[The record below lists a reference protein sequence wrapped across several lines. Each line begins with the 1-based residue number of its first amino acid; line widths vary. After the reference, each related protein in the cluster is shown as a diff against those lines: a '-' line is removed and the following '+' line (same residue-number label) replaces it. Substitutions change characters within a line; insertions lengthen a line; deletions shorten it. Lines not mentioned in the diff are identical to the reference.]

1 MTAMQR
7 RKGASAERE
16 LFALLSDLLGCV
28 VRRNIGQ
35 ARAGG
40 ADGLDVP
47 GWAIE
52 CKRCER
58 LELVAWWAQATRQA
72 EAAGRK
78 PALFYRQ
85 SRRPWQA
92 VLDAAE
98 LAPAVFA
105 PGRETVTLRLEAA
118 AQVMRANCNQ
128 APSAES

>member
-7 RKGASAERE
+7 NKGSSAERE
-16 LFALLSDLLGCV
+16 LFALLSDLLGFA

-58 LELVAWWAQATRQA
+58 LGISAWWSQAVRQA
-72 EAAGRK
+72 EATGCK
-78 PALFYRQ
+78 PVLFYRQ
-85 SRRPWQA
+85 SRQPWRA

-98 LAPAVFA
+98 LAPGVFE
-105 PGRETVTLRLEAA
+105 PGRELVTLGLEAA
-118 AQVMRANCNQ
+118 AQVMRAGM
-128 APSAES
+128 E

>member
-16 LFALLSDLLGCV
+16 LFALLSDLLGFA

-52 CKRCER
+52 CKRCEQ
-58 LELVAWWAQATRQA
+58 LAIAAWWEQACRQA
-72 EAAGRK
+72 EAMNRK
-78 PALFYRQ
+78 PMLFYRQ
-85 SRRPWQA
+85 SRRPWLA

-98 LAPAVFA
+98 LAPAIFA
-105 PGRETVTLRLEAA
+105 PGRELATLRLEAA
-118 AQVMRANCNQ
+118 AQLMRAGMY
-128 APSAES
+128 

>member
-16 LFALLSDLLGCV
+16 LFALLSDLLGYV

-58 LELVAWWAQATRQA
+58 LELAAWWAQAMRQA
-72 EAAGRK
+72 EATGRK
-78 PALFYRQ
+78 PVLFYRQ
-85 SRRPWQA
+85 SRQPWSA
-92 VLDAAE
+92 VVDAAE
-98 LAPAVFA
+98 LAPAVFE
-105 PGRETVTLRLEAA
+105 PGREIATLRLEAA
-118 AQVMRANCNQ
+118 AQLMRAGTR
-128 APSAES
+128 